1 MRHLQSNLQSK
12 EKGHNGQKIIRKRSR
27 VYKFGIMQNS
37 LQKVGKQPKLI
48 ITQNSSRP
56 IFWHRNEKFLKKN
69 SESTQFQQIW
79 PFFVGIWLTGTNLS
93 KKFHINVKK

>member
-1 MRHLQSNLQSK
+1 MFEKSK

-27 VYKFGIMQNS
+27 VYKFGIMQNI

-56 IFWHRNEKFLKKN
+56 IFWHGNEKFLKKI

>member
-27 VYKFGIMQNS
+27 VYKFDIMQNS

-56 IFWHRNEKFLKKN
+56 IFWHGNEKFLKNFLSQPNSNKYDPFLLESGWLEQICQKN
-69 SESTQFQQIW
+69 FI
-79 PFFVGIWLTGTNLS
+79 
-93 KKFHINVKK
+93 